1 VSHVLASVQS
11 AMAAPPLVTAASAP
25 LPILYRDE
33 ALLIVDK
40 PSGLAAHRGYS
51 SEHGDYL
58 LTRARDSVGQHVFLA
73 HRLDRATSGAVA
85 LTFRPELA
93 AALQVSFEAGA
104 VYKRY
109 LALVR
114 GHLKQSCLVDYPI
127 ARRDG
132 KDAPKV
138 NAQTRFVPLVEL
150 ERYTLVEAEPIT
162 GRYHQIRRHLKHLRH
177 PIVGDTT
184 YGDGKQNRI
193 VRERFGLL
201 RLFLHASKLSLPHP
215 LSGHRIEVEAPLPEE
230 LRRTLDALGHPVSL
244 ARGPACETELEK
256 SESCER
262 DVR

>member
-1 VSHVLASVQS
+1 
-11 AMAAPPLVTAASAP
+11 MAAPPLVTAAPGP
-25 LPILYRDE
+25 LTILYRDD

-58 LTRARDSVGQHVFLA
+58 LTRARDTVGQHVFLA
-73 HRLDRATSGAVA
+73 HRLDRATSGAQA
-85 LTFRPELA
+85 LTFDPQLA
-93 AALQVSFEAGA
+93 AVLQSSFAAGE
-104 VYKRY
+104 VHKRY

-114 GHLKQSCLVDYPI
+114 GQLAQPCLVDYAV

-138 NAQTRFVPLVEL
+138 PAQTRLSPLEVL
-150 ERYTLVEAEPIT
+150 ERYTLVEAEPLT

-184 YGDGKQNRI
+184 YGDNKQNRI
-193 VRERFGLL
+193 ARERFGLL

-215 LSGHRIEVEAPLPEE
+215 VTGRRIDVEAPLPEE
-230 LRRTLDALGHPVSL
+230 LVRTLRVLGYADVQ
-244 ARGPACETELEK
+244 E
-256 SESCER
+256 SEFRER
-262 DVR
+262 HAQ

>member
-1 VSHVLASVQS
+1 
-11 AMAAPPLVTAASAP
+11 MAAPPLVTAAPGP
-25 LPILYRDE
+25 LPVLYRDE
-33 ALLIVDK
+33 ALLIVSK

-58 LTRARDSVGQHVFLA
+58 LTRARDAVGQHVFLA

-85 LTFRPELA
+85 LTFAAQLA
-93 AALQVSFEAGA
+93 AAVQASFEAGA

-114 GHLKQSCLVDYPI
+114 GRLEEPCLVDYPV

-138 NAQTRFVPLVEL
+138 DAQTRFLPLATFEH
-150 ERYTLVEAEPIT
+150 YTLLEAEPLT

-177 PIVGDTT
+177 PVVGDTT

-193 VRERFGLL
+193 ARERFGLL

-215 LSGHRIEVEAPLPEE
+215 VTGQRIEVEAPLPEE
-230 LRRTLDALGHPVSL
+230 LQHTLRELGYPRVKK
-244 ARGPACETELEK
+244 PEACEPAAP
-256 SESCER
+256 
-262 DVR
+262 

>member
-1 VSHVLASVQS
+1 
-11 AMAAPPLVTAASAP
+11 MP

-58 LTRARDSVGQHVFLA
+58 LTRARDMVGQHVFLA

-85 LTFRPELA
+85 LTFEARLA
-93 AALQVSFEAGA
+93 ARLQASFEAGA
-104 VYKRY
+104 VGKRY

-114 GHLKQSCLVDYPI
+114 GQLLEPCFVDYAI
-127 ARRDG
+127 ARADG

-138 NAQTRFVPLVEL
+138 SAQTRFRPLAVL
-150 ERYTLVEAEPIT
+150 ERYTLVEAEPLT

-184 YGDGKQNRI
+184 YGDGKQNRMA
-193 VRERFGLL
+193 RERFGLL

-215 LSGHRIEVEAPLPEE
+215 VGGHRIEVEAPLPEE
-230 LRRTLDALGHPVSL
+230 LLRTLRVLGHP
-244 ARGPACETELEK
+244 RGENT
-256 SESCER
+256 ESCER
-262 DVR
+262 DVP

>member
-1 VSHVLASVQS
+1 
-11 AMAAPPLVTAASAP
+11 VTAAREP
-25 LPILYRDE
+25 LAILYRDE
-33 ALLIVDK
+33 ALLIVNK

-85 LTFRPELA
+85 LTFEAPLA
-93 AALQVSFEAGA
+93 ATVQASFEAGD
-104 VYKRY
+104 VHKRY

-114 GHLKQSCLVDYPI
+114 GQLQEPCFVDYAI

-138 NAQTRFVPLVEL
+138 SAQTRFRPLAEL

-193 VRERFGLL
+193 ARERFGLL

-215 LSGHRIEVEAPLPEE
+215 VSGQRIEVEAPLPEE
-230 LRRTLDALGHPVSL
+230 LQHTLSVLGYPR
-244 ARGPACETELEK
+244 AEQ

-262 DVR
+262 DVP

>member
-1 VSHVLASVQS
+1 
-11 AMAAPPLVTAASAP
+11 MAAPPLVTAAPAP
-25 LPILYRDE
+25 LSILYRDE

-58 LTRARDSVGQHVFLA
+58 LTRARETVGRYVYLA

-85 LTFRPELA
+85 LTFDPQLA
-93 AALQVSFEAGA
+93 AVLQSSFEAGA

-114 GHLKQSCLVDYPI
+114 GRLAEPCLVDYAV

-138 NAQTRFVPLVEL
+138 DAQTRFVPLAVFCSRGDPDASIF
-150 ERYTLVEAEPIT
+150 ERYTLVEAEPLT

-215 LSGHRIEVEAPLPEE
+215 VSGLRVEVHAPLPEE
-230 LRRTLDALGHPVSL
+230 LRRTLRALGHPEEQRSS
-244 ARGPACETELEK
+244 TEVGVL
-256 SESCER
+256 
-262 DVR
+262 